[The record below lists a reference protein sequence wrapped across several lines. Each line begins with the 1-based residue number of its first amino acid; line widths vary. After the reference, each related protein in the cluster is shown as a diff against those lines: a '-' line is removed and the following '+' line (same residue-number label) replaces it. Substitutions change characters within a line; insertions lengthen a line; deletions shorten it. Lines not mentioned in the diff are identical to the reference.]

1 LGRYGIE
8 DWIVLMM
15 IDYEWLMIS
24 KFELFKTDQY
34 ISYIIINRRN
44 ESEVGLF
51 LDYDFDRSEYWV
63 QSSFSKC

>member
-1 LGRYGIE
+1 MGRYGIE

-63 QSSFSKC
+63 QSSFSEC